1 MTGLDPNDPTVPGVR
16 EHVIDSGS
24 PSLRAMLAGA
34 CPDEYL
40 PSTIYLLLVIAGRS
54 SYLLLYTQYSSGACV
69 R

>member
-34 CPDEYL
+34 GPVLTSILSTGPDEYIL
-40 PSTIYLLLVIAGRS
+40 ST
-54 SYLLLYTQYSSGACV
+54 
-69 R
+69 

>member
-1 MTGLDPNDPTVPGVR
+1 VGTTAVTGLDPNDPTVPGVR

-40 PSTIYLLLVIAGRS
+40 PSTIYLLLVIA
-54 SYLLLYTQYSSGACV
+54 
-69 R
+69 